1 LWLEAKEVRDPDSA
15 DEIVL
20 SSGGLQFERIRM
32 RKDDVFEFDERSTA
46 YRSPSLREKDMSH
59 QEKKIMRIALK
70 AANRETLTKLAK
82 QFRLHR
88 SGGVRPKRLPDGT
101 LRMDAYVPEELLD
114 ELKRAG
120 GDFEIVDVE
129 DATQVGKERQ
139 KEVGRGDRFEDG
151 NTVPRGLGRKE

>member
-1 LWLEAKEVRDPDSA
+1 
-15 DEIVL
+15 
-20 SSGGLQFERIRM
+20 
-32 RKDDVFEFDERSTA
+32 
-46 YRSPSLREKDMSH
+46 MSH

-70 AANRETLTKLAK
+70 AANRETLTTLAK

-114 ELKRAG
+114 ELERAG
-120 GDFEIVDVE
+120 GDFEIVE

-139 KEVGRGDRFEDG
+139 KEVGRGDRFEEG
-151 NTVPRGLGRKE
+151 NRVPRGLGKKE